1 MTMPFYVPGPE
12 GGMVPVDALPAP
24 SYRER
29 RDARDARWAEMIRA
43 GKSSYTIAGLDGV
56 TPQTVRAAMKRL
68 GVTMPAGTQGGLRR
82 QRTIERAQQVY
93 EIYQREGSLEAA
105 GKVLGV
111 TRERVRQILVAGG
124 LMERIDLLARNSP
137 TPEQI
142 AAARHDFDHGL
153 GVDAIAVKHGI
164 SVGRARERLRA
175 SGLELKR
182 SLGRRKRM
190 IPYEEVRAKYEAGV
204 RVADLAVEYGR
215 KPSYIYRAIAK
226 AGGHTDGQ
234 RRPKALP

>member
-12 GGMVPVDALPAP
+12 GGMVPVDALPA
-24 SYRER
+24 STYQER
-29 RDARDARWAEMIRA
+29 RAERDARWAELARGGMS
-43 GKSSYTIAGLDGV
+43 GYQIAAQDGV
-56 TPQTVRAAMKRL
+56 AVATVYLAMRRIGIPMRAAK
-68 GVTMPAGTQGGLRR
+68 AGASRNR
-82 QRTIERAQQVY
+82 SIERARRVN
-93 EIYQREGSLEAA
+93 EIYQREGTLEAA
-105 GKVLGV
+105 GKVLGI